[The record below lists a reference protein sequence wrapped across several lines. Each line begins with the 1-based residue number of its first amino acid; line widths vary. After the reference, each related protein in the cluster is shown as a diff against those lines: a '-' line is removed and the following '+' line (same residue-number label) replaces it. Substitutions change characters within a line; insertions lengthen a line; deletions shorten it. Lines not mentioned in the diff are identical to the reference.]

1 MKSLIKKA
9 DFFPHKATLT
19 FNEKGETGYKTFIG
33 GLITIISILFS
44 IICSSYF
51 ILRLFLR
58 KDLTVIYSNEIDPFV
73 NITYSHKLPFLLR
86 LTDTNS
92 LPFEDDDKLYYIT
105 ASIWHGGT
113 NDTTISYSAK
123 QHSVSFNIGKCDIN
137 KHFADEYKEMFKNWT
152 ELNTYYCIEPRNS
165 SQTIYGLYGNL
176 YPFSYYSFTFRQC
189 KNTTENNN
197 SCYSYEEMK
206 EKMMPPYLDVVFI
219 DYSINSLDKNDV
231 KQLFIRKERYEIST
245 VLYKRIWLYLDNI
258 IYNIDNGYIFSK
270 KKIENFHSYETI
282 SSDFNIF
289 EGAGIFVTLTVL
301 NSIKRSIYNKQYT
314 KAQDYLAIIGGLVKV
329 ITLFSN
335 LLNYYNSQNSY
346 YLKII
351 KDFIIK
357 NKLSENYISKKKNKE
372 NKSIKNYKHKDI
384 NEKENNSN
392 NNNNNNVILPSL
404 FGKSNLESS
413 VDIFTKNKQTNFN
426 INQNSN
432 KYHKKNLPKVRA
444 SFKIIN
450 KSFSTKVLP
459 SIFSN
464 KNHYKT
470 MKMYKEFIND
480 RLNVINILKKLE
492 IIDLYSNHS
501 YHKILPISN
510 DLNDSIKHIDKKS
523 KFVDEK

>member
-1 MKSLIKKA
+1 MSIIIEKL
-9 DFFPHKATLT
+9 DFLSHKVTFT
-19 FNEKGETGYKTFIG
+19 FNKKGDIGHKTFIG
-33 GLITIISILFS
+33 GLITITSILFS

-176 YPFSYYSFTFRQC
+176 YPFSYYSFTVRQC
-189 KNTTENNN
+189 INTTENNN

-206 EKMMPPYLDVVFI
+206 EKMMAPFLDVVFI
-219 DYSINSLDKNDV
+219 DYTINSLDKNNI
-231 KQLFIRKERYEIST
+231 KQLIIRKERYELST
-245 VLYKRIWLYLDNI
+245 SVFKRIWLYFDNI
-258 IYNIDNGYIFSK
+258 KFIVDKGYIFSSDK
-270 KKIENFHSYETI
+270 VDFFHSYESIKTDINLDSFGNVI
-282 SSDFNIF
+282 S
-289 EGAGIFVTLTVL
+289 TLTVL

-314 KAQDYLAIIGGLVKV
+314 KAQDYLAIIGGLVKIITV
-329 ITLFSN
+329 ISN

-351 KDFIIK
+351 KDFIIE
-357 NKLSENYISKKKNKE
+357 NKISEKYILQKKNPNL
-372 NKSIKNYKHKDI
+372 NKFISTFVIKKRSY
-384 NEKENNSN
+384 
-392 NNNNNNVILPSL
+392 
-404 FGKSNLESS
+404 LESS
-413 VDIFTKNKQTNFN
+413 LERLSKHKSSIL
-426 INQNSN
+426 INNSF
-432 KYHKKNLPKVRA
+432 HKHYVPK
-444 SFKIIN
+444 IT
-450 KSFSTKVLP
+450 KSFALVEKSISVKFLP
-459 SIFSN
+459 SFLASKKAKKIL
-464 KNHYKT
+464 
-470 MKMYKEFIND
+470 KMYQEFIND
-480 RLNVINILKKLE
+480 RLNVINILQKLE
-492 IIDLYSNHS
+492 IIDIYFSQCKN
-501 YHKILPISN
+501 
-510 DLNDSIKHIDKKS
+510 
-523 KFVDEK
+523 